1 MADPTGGTLVRM
13 AADFPAV
20 PATPAAERVL
30 LLAGSSVEEVERQ
43 LQGSETD
50 LLGRDDAC
58 AAPKGG
64 PCRLAIVAPTV
75 RQLTLARGI
84 VAQGVPW
91 RGRND
96 VWFTGAPLHSKH
108 APGQLA
114 FLFPGLEQD
123 FAPRVDD
130 VAHHFGLVRPELGNT
145 AVLGRHGLSVIAV
158 GRILDAALRELGITP
173 DLVAGHSVGEWNAMI
188 SAGIHP
194 RDAFEQF
201 AASFDTDAV
210 RVPGLVFAAL
220 GCGAEQ
226 AAQVIDGLDDVVVSH
241 DNCPHQSIICGEEAV
256 VAATLDRLGA
266 QGITGQVLPF
276 RSGFHSPMLAPYL
289 DRLLKGFAG
298 LPVRPPTV
306 PVWSATTVAPY
317 PDDPAGVRDLA
328 ARHLLE
334 PVRFGPLVRRLYEE
348 GVRAFIQ
355 VGTGSLPGF
364 VADALQ
370 GSAHLTM
377 SSNIAKRSGLD
388 QLRRV
393 LAALW
398 VEGWA
403 PCFDRLPTC
412 SSARPA
418 KFHTAEHPVL
428 AEFESV
434 LQDVAAAAR
443 AIIDS
448 WTATTARPVTRTD
461 TTTTRQ
467 AARTHATT
475 TRVLSLDTMPY
486 LADHCLI
493 RQPTDWP
500 EAADRYP
507 VVPMTTMLELIA
519 EAARD
524 LVPGRTVI
532 GVRNF
537 RALRFLAV
545 APPSTVTVDAT
556 LDGDGNVTVVI
567 NGFAQGTALL
577 ADGYPVPSD
586 GSDRPLRAEGP
597 CRVTAMALYEDR
609 WMFHGPRFQGVVEL
623 GPIGDNGVRGV
634 FAASSTPGAL
644 LDNAGQLLGFWIM
657 ERMPGNRVAY
667 PTGIERVHWYGPR
680 PRDGDQVS
688 CVVRICS
695 ITDTEVVADLELQAG
710 GRLWARIDRWI
721 SRRFC
726 TDDVTW
732 PILLFPEH
740 SRIAQRQDG
749 GWFLAR
755 DRWPDP
761 GSRELIMRQYLSAT
775 ERAEYSRRNPRAG
788 RQWLLGRI
796 ALKDAVRQWLWDT
809 GAGPMHPVEI
819 TVGNH
824 ASGRPWVAGPF
835 AEAPEVSLAHTG
847 SLAAALVGDPGRS
860 PGVGID
866 IEQVTDRD
874 ERTVAAIFTD
884 AERDLLDATC
894 SSVAERPSWVTRFWT
909 AKEAVAKAAGTGLG
923 GRPQRFAVERVD
935 GNRLLVT
942 AGQGTPS
949 RWVQTLLGVE
959 PEPYAMA
966 WTPQDDT
973 DHAPGQLSAHAGGA
987 PR

>member
-1 MADPTGGTLVRM
+1 MADATGETLVRM
-13 AADFPAV
+13 AADFPEV
-20 PATPAAERVL
+20 PAPTAAEHVL
-30 LLAGSSVEEVERQ
+30 LLAGSSADEMERQ

-58 AAPKGG
+58 APPAGG
-64 PCRLAIVAPTV
+64 PFRLAIVAPTV

-108 APGQLA
+108 DPGRLA

-145 AVLGRHGLSVIAV
+145 AVLGTHGLGVIAV

-194 RDAFEQF
+194 REAFEQF
-201 AASFDTDAV
+201 AASFDTDAL

-226 AAQVIDGLDDVVVSH
+226 AAQLIDGLDDVVVSH

-256 VAATLDRLGA
+256 VAATLNRLAA
-266 QGITGQVLPF
+266 QGITGQLLPF

-289 DRLLKGFAG
+289 DRILEGFAD

-306 PVWSATTVAPY
+306 PVWSATTVEPY

-364 VADALQ
+364 VVDALQ

-377 SSNIAKRSGLD
+377 SSNTAKRSGLD

-412 SSARPA
+412 SPARPA
-418 KFHTAEHPVL
+418 EVHTAEHPVL
-428 AEFESV
+428 AEFKSV
-434 LQDVAAAAR
+434 LQDVTAAAR
-443 AIIDS
+443 TVVDL
-448 WTATTARPVTRTD
+448 WTATTPRPVTRTD
-461 TTTTRQ
+461 TTTTRP
-467 AARTHATT
+467 AAWTHATT

-524 LVPGRTVI
+524 LVPGRTVV
-532 GVRNF
+532 GVRNL

-545 APPSTVTVDAT
+545 APPSTV
-556 LDGDGNVTVVI
+556 
-567 NGFAQGTALL
+567 
-577 ADGYPVPSD
+577 
-586 GSDRPLRAEGP
+586 
-597 CRVTAMALYEDR
+597 
-609 WMFHGPRFQGVVEL
+609 
-623 GPIGDNGVRGV
+623 
-634 FAASSTPGAL
+634 
-644 LDNAGQLLGFWIM
+644 
-657 ERMPGNRVAY
+657 
-667 PTGIERVHWYGPR
+667 
-680 PRDGDQVS
+680 
-688 CVVRICS
+688 
-695 ITDTEVVADLELQAG
+695 
-710 GRLWARIDRWI
+710 
-721 SRRFC
+721 
-726 TDDVTW
+726 
-732 PILLFPEH
+732 
-740 SRIAQRQDG
+740 
-749 GWFLAR
+749 
-755 DRWPDP
+755 
-761 GSRELIMRQYLSAT
+761 
-775 ERAEYSRRNPRAG
+775 
-788 RQWLLGRI
+788 
-796 ALKDAVRQWLWDT
+796 
-809 GAGPMHPVEI
+809 
-819 TVGNH
+819 
-824 ASGRPWVAGPF
+824 
-835 AEAPEVSLAHTG
+835 
-847 SLAAALVGDPGRS
+847 
-860 PGVGID
+860 
-866 IEQVTDRD
+866 
-874 ERTVAAIFTD
+874 
-884 AERDLLDATC
+884 
-894 SSVAERPSWVTRFWT
+894 
-909 AKEAVAKAAGTGLG
+909 
-923 GRPQRFAVERVD
+923 
-935 GNRLLVT
+935 
-942 AGQGTPS
+942 
-949 RWVQTLLGVE
+949 
-959 PEPYAMA
+959 
-966 WTPQDDT
+966 
-973 DHAPGQLSAHAGGA
+973 
-987 PR
+987 